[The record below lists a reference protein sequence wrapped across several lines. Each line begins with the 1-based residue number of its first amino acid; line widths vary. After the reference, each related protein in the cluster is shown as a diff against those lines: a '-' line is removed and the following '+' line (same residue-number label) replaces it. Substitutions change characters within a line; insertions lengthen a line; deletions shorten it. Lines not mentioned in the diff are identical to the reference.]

1 MLQKYNRWLMSNISD
16 TFNGQSYQNDSVLT
30 IIDNI
35 NTLKDK
41 LRLKI
46 I

>member
-1 MLQKYNRWLMSNISD
+1 MSNISD
-16 TFNGQSYQNDSVLT
+16 HFNEQSYQNDSVLT